1 MQKTNPKAR
10 MEGIQL
16 KINNLQKK
24 LEKLVGLHKELK
36 ADFAKLESE
45 NKDLAAEIRTL
56 RKENE
61 ESEHQI
67 NKESGLESEN
77 HKVLVKARIN
87 ELVKEIDN
95 CLNMLS

>member
-16 KINNLQKK
+16 KINHLQKK
-24 LEKLVGLHKELK
+24 IEKLVGLYKELK
-36 ADFAKLESE
+36 ADFTKLEAE
-45 NKDLAAEIRTL
+45 NEDLAAEIRAL
-56 RKENE
+56 KQENE

-67 NKESGLESEN
+67 NKESELESEN